1 MANVMSLKHLKNN
14 VSRNSFDLSMRKA
27 FTAKVG
33 ELLPVF
39 CKEVLPGDKFNFKLN
54 SFTRTS
60 PVNSASYTRIKEYY
74 DYFFVPY
81 RLLWRYFDQF
91 ITQTAQSNPQFAS
104 SIDKASVPLAQSTPL
119 LQVNDVCNLLNAFHN
134 AYKDNASTNHVASL
148 NLFGFDR
155 SECMYKLLMYLGYS
169 GLIGN
174 DGTSSN
180 KKYIASNGNLVFN
193 PFPLLAYQ
201 KIYMDYYRDEQWET
215 NSPQCYNIDYQTG
228 TSPLISISPLYGSV
242 SAPRLSKDYNLFDLR
257 YASWNK
263 DLFMGVLPSPQT
275 GDTAVIGDFG
285 FGDVLDIDNGTL
297 SVQGIQNQASD
308 IDVRG
313 WKSES
318 NGNFTADTMY
328 FQSTDQD
335 YQLGKS
341 SLTLSGSQL
350 SSISVLALRQAEAL
364 QKWKEISISGKQ
376 DYKDQI
382 EKHFGVRVPS
392 VRSNL
397 CDWIGGTSSNLD
409 ISEVVNTNLQG
420 INDSGSTVAPDIAG
434 KGLGVAEGNE
444 HFEATEHGLVLCLY
458 HAVPLLD
465 YGIQVTDPMLLKGS
479 VYDYAIPEFD
489 KIGMQPLPSLC
500 LGIQQVGGNPSSDG
514 IPTGDQVIYKYKTF
528 GYVPRYAEYKTSID
542 QVVGAFSSS
551 LRYWSAPVDETYIH
565 NYMQSLANFYGG
577 SSYPAATYMLFKVN
591 PHILDSIFVGNADS
605 TYDSDTFLINSYHD
619 IKVVRNLD
627 RDGLPY

>member
-60 PVNSASYTRIKEYY
+60 PVNSAAYTRIKEYY

-134 AYKDNASTNHVASL
+134 AYKDNASANHSASL

-174 DGTSSN
+174 DGTAAN
-180 KKYIASNGNLVFN
+180 RKYLAPNGNLVFN

-201 KIYMDYYRDEQWET
+201 KIYMDYFRDEQWET

-228 TSPLISISPLYGSV
+228 TSPLLSLAPLFGSV

-257 YASWNK
+257 YSSWNK

-275 GDTAVIGDFG
+275 GDTAIIGNFG
-285 FGDVLDIDNGTL
+285 FPDTLDISGGTL
-297 SVQGIQNQASD
+297 SLDGNQEQVSD
-308 IDVRG
+308 VDIRG
-313 WKSES
+313 WSTT
-318 NGNFTADTMY
+318 NPANPTAQTMY
-328 FQSTDQD
+328 FESGDRD
-335 YQLGKS
+335 YAVGKS
-341 SLTLSGSQL
+341 SLELSSSQL

-382 EKHFGVRVPS
+382 EKHFGVSVPA

-444 HFEATEHGLVLCLY
+444 HFEASEHGLVLCLY

-500 LGIQQVGGNPSSDG
+500 LGIQAVGGKPSLDG
-514 IPTGDQVIYKYKTF
+514 IATDDQVIYKYKTF

-542 QVVGAFSSS
+542 QVVGAFSST
-551 LRYWSAPVDETYIH
+551 LRYWSAPVDETYIN
-565 NYMQSLANFYGG
+565 NYMQSLAKFYGG
-577 SSYPAATYMLFKVN
+577 SSYPSASYMLFKVN

>member
-60 PVNSASYTRIKEYY
+60 PVNSAAYTRIKEYY

-91 ITQTAQSNPQFAS
+91 ITQTTQSNPQFAS
-104 SIDKASVPLAQSTPL
+104 SINKASVPLAQTTPV
-119 LQVNDVCNLLNAFHN
+119 LQVQDVCNLLNAFHN
-134 AYKDNASTNHVASL
+134 AYKDSGSVNFNASL

-155 SECMYKLLMYLGYS
+155 SELMYKLLMYLGYS
-169 GLIGN
+169 GVINNEGKLA
-174 DGTSSN
+174 TA
-180 KKYIASNGNLVFN
+180 KYLATAGNLVIN

-201 KIYMDYYRDEQWET
+201 KIYMDYFRDEQWEL
-215 NSPQCYNIDYQTG
+215 NSPQSYNIDYQTS
-228 TSPLISISPLYGSV
+228 TSPILSLAPLFGSISS
-242 SAPRLSKDYNLFDLR
+242 PRLSKDYNLFDLR
-257 YASWNK
+257 YSSWNK

-285 FGDVLDIDNGTL
+285 FGDSLDFTSGRFVLKQQAILGTDPEISGFTQSGSNAHGNNIRFTYSDDNAL
-297 SVQGIQNQASD
+297 SV
-308 IDVRG
+308 
-313 WKSES
+313 ES
-318 NGNFTADTMY
+318 G
-328 FQSTDQD
+328 
-335 YQLGKS
+335 
-341 SLTLSGSQL
+341 SLSLSASQL

-382 EKHFGVRVPS
+382 EKHFGVKVPS

-420 INDSGSTVAPDIAG
+420 INDNGSSVAPDIAG

-444 HFEATEHGLVLCLY
+444 HFEASEHGIVMCIY

-465 YGIQVTDPMLLKGS
+465 YGTQVLDPSLLKCN

-489 KIGMQPLPSLC
+489 KVGMQPLPSLC
-500 LGIQQVGGNPSSDG
+500 LGIQQVGVNPSSEGTATDN
-514 IPTGDQVIYKYKTF
+514 QSIYHYKTF

-542 QVVGAFSSS
+542 QVVGAFSST
-551 LRYWSAPVDETYIH
+551 LRYWSAPVDKTYIH
-565 NYMQSLANFYGG
+565 NYMQSLAKFYG
-577 SSYPAATYMLFKVN
+577 SNSYPTATYMLFKVN

-605 TYDSDTFLINSYHD
+605 SFDSDTFLINSYHD

>member
-1 MANVMSLKHLKNN
+1 MANVMSMKHLKNN

-60 PVNSASYTRIKEYY
+60 PVNSAAYTRIKEYY

-104 SIDKASVPLAQSTPL
+104 SINQASVPLAQSTPL

-134 AYKDNASTNHVASL
+134 AYKDTSSANHVASL

-155 SECMYKLLMYLGYS
+155 SECMYKLMMYLGYS

-174 DGTSSN
+174 DGTASN
-180 KKYIASNGNLVFN
+180 RKYLAPNGNLVFN

-201 KIYMDYYRDEQWET
+201 KIYMDYFRDEQWET

-228 TSPLISISPLYGSV
+228 TSPLISLAPLFGSV

-257 YASWNK
+257 YSSWNK

-285 FGDVLDIDNGTL
+285 FGDSLTVKNGNIVLHRHSINGDNPLIEGFSQSGSNASGKTISFDFSDSAPLPLGSGTL
-297 SVQGIQNQASD
+297 N
-308 IDVRG
+308 
-313 WKSES
+313 
-318 NGNFTADTMY
+318 
-328 FQSTDQD
+328 
-335 YQLGKS
+335 LS
-341 SLTLSGSQL
+341 SSQL

-382 EKHFGVRVPS
+382 EKHFGVSVPS

-444 HFEATEHGLVLCLY
+444 HFEASEHGLVLCLY

-514 IPTGDQVIYKYKTF
+514 IPTKEQVIYKYKTF

-542 QVVGAFSSS
+542 QVVGAFSST
-551 LRYWSAPVDETYIH
+551 LRYWSAPVDDTYIN
-565 NYMQSLANFYGG
+565 NYMQSLAKFYGG

-591 PHILDSIFVGNADS
+591 PHILDSIFVGVADS

>member
-1 MANVMSLKHLKNN
+1 MANVMSMKHLKNN

-60 PVNSASYTRIKEYY
+60 PVNSAAYTRIKEYY

-104 SIDKASVPLAQSTPL
+104 SINQASVPLAQTTPV
-119 LQVNDVCNLLNAFHN
+119 LQVQDVCNLLNAFHN
-134 AYKDNASTNHVASL
+134 AHADSGSVNFNASL

-155 SECMYKLLMYLGYS
+155 SELMYKLLMYLGYS
-169 GLIGN
+169 GVIN
-174 DGTSSN
+174 N
-180 KKYIASNGNLVFN
+180 KGKLTTAKYLATAGNLVIN

-201 KIYMDYYRDEQWET
+201 KIYMDYFRDEQWET
-215 NSPQCYNIDYQTG
+215 NSPQSYNIDYQTSS
-228 TSPLISISPLYGSV
+228 SPILSLAPLFGSISS
-242 SAPRLSKDYNLFDLR
+242 PRLTKDYNLFDLR
-257 YASWNK
+257 YSSWNK

-285 FGDVLDIDNGTL
+285 FGDTLNVSSGRVTL
-297 SVQGIQNQASD
+297 SSQE
-308 IDVRG
+308 VRG
-313 WKSES
+313 DDVTFLGFR
-318 NGNFTADTMY
+318 NGEQGDATAGNIIFTADEVPY
-328 FQSTDQD
+328 NFKEGV
-335 YQLGKS
+335 L
-341 SLTLSGSQL
+341 SLSKGQL

-382 EKHFGVRVPS
+382 EKHFGVKVPS

-420 INDSGSTVAPDIAG
+420 INDKGSSVAPDIAG

-444 HFEATEHGLVLCLY
+444 HFEASEHGLVMCIY

-465 YGIQVTDPMLLKGS
+465 YGTQVLDPSLLKCN

-500 LGIQQVGGNPSSDG
+500 LGIQTVGSNPSSEGSATDN
-514 IPTGDQVIYKYKTF
+514 QSVYHYKTF

-542 QVVGAFSSS
+542 QVVGAFSST
-551 LRYWSAPVDETYIH
+551 LRFWSAPVDDTYIH
-565 NYMQSLANFYGG
+565 NYMQSLAKFYGTN
-577 SSYPAATYMLFKVN
+577 SYPAATYMLFKVN

-605 TYDSDTFLINSYHD
+605 SFDSDTFLINSYHD

>member
-1 MANVMSLKHLKNN
+1 
-14 VSRNSFDLSMRKA
+14 
-27 FTAKVG
+27 
-33 ELLPVF
+33 
-39 CKEVLPGDKFNFKLN
+39 
-54 SFTRTS
+54 
-60 PVNSASYTRIKEYY
+60 
-74 DYFFVPY
+74 
-81 RLLWRYFDQF
+81 
-91 ITQTAQSNPQFAS
+91 
-104 SIDKASVPLAQSTPL
+104 
-119 LQVNDVCNLLNAFHN
+119 
-134 AYKDNASTNHVASL
+134 
-148 NLFGFDR
+148 
-155 SECMYKLLMYLGYS
+155 
-169 GLIGN
+169 
-174 DGTSSN
+174 
-180 KKYIASNGNLVFN
+180 
-193 PFPLLAYQ
+193 
-201 KIYMDYYRDEQWET
+201 
-215 NSPQCYNIDYQTG
+215 
-228 TSPLISISPLYGSV
+228 
-242 SAPRLSKDYNLFDLR
+242 
-257 YASWNK
+257 
-263 DLFMGVLPSPQT
+263 MGVLPSPQS

-285 FGDVLDIDNGTL
+285 FGDSLVFKSGKFVLNQQSILGTDPEIGGFSQSGSNASGNNIRFTYTDDNPL
-297 SVQGIQNQASD
+297 SVGS
-308 IDVRG
+308 G
-313 WKSES
+313 SLS
-318 NGNFTADTMY
+318 
-328 FQSTDQD
+328 
-335 YQLGKS
+335 LS
-341 SLTLSGSQL
+341 SSQL

-382 EKHFGVRVPS
+382 EKHFGVSVPA

-420 INDSGSTVAPDIAG
+420 INDNGSTVAPDIAG

-444 HFEATEHGLVLCLY
+444 HFEASEHGLVLCLY

-500 LGIQQVGGNPSSDG
+500 LGIQQVGSNPTSDG
-514 IPTGDQVIYKYKTF
+514 VVTDKQVVYSYKTF

-551 LRYWSAPVDETYIH
+551 MRYWSAPVDETYIR
-565 NYMQSLANFYGG
+565 NYMRSLAKFFGG

-605 TYDSDTFLINSYHD
+605 TFDSDTFLINSYHD

>member
-60 PVNSASYTRIKEYY
+60 PVNSAAYTRIKEYY

-134 AYKDNASTNHVASL
+134 SFKDNASVNHAASL

-174 DGTSSN
+174 DGTASN
-180 KKYIASNGNLVFN
+180 RKYLEPNGNLVFN

-228 TSPLISISPLYGSV
+228 TSPLISLAPLFGSV

-257 YASWNK
+257 YSSWNK

-285 FGDVLDIDNGTL
+285 FGDSLNV
-297 SVQGIQNQASD
+297 
-308 IDVRG
+308 
-313 WKSES
+313 K
-318 NGNFTADTMY
+318 NGNIVLNRTAIRGDDPLIES
-328 FQSTDQD
+328 FSQSGSNAKGKTISFDFSED
-335 YQLGKS
+335 RPLPLGS
-341 SLTLSGSQL
+341 GTINLTSSQL

-382 EKHFGVRVPS
+382 EKHFGVSVPS

-444 HFEATEHGLVLCLY
+444 HFEASEHGLVMCIY

-465 YGIQVTDPMLLKGS
+465 YGVQVTDPMLLKGS

-500 LGIQQVGGNPSSDG
+500 LGIQLVGGNPSPDG
-514 IPTGDQVIYKYKTF
+514 VPTKEQVIYKYKTF

-542 QVVGAFSSS
+542 QVVGAFSST

-565 NYMQSLANFYGG
+565 NYMQSLAKFYGG